1 MPGSGKQVRLKRP
14 RKDSPCDENERFDG
28 TLARLGKADAMCH
41 FVLPK
46 WVEEL
51 INLVDT
57 KVEVKGKEGDFTDV
71 EKEQIAAIL
80 DVVQE
85 HAVIY
90 DRKKCGKESPSH
102 YSYAWCMSDFWGSA
116 YGRRRMASF
125 LRRLL
130 NLESVDPNNNFLVCA
145 GAMLLYVSCVIGDFG
160 EHLRKN
166 YHIISYKSLF
176 VTNENPERKQ
186 YTYESG
192 DDIDGIWKWSQG
204 EATKSDRTLLVSG
217 EVGSGKT
224 AAVLKHATFERD
236 QIYGL
241 KDEDTNYVRV
251 HLTFDE
257 RHNAHWNTDLEHIH
271 RYAVSI
277 LEQQWRSAGGNCSTT
292 YKSAAFLES
301 CIQSCTEI
309 QRRPLERF
317 RSALGHDLLCYLV
330 QQSSNFLSKL
340 TTKPLFEQVLFIL
353 DDVGSCPWLYRAVG
367 GVTTDKDHISHRFT
381 GDTSFGKSYRFICVC
396 AAGESVLSDMLNAP
410 DSFYFITMKPSSFI
424 FKEAMTWGVYA
435 KKSKAYGCLLENIFF
450 SQLIQNRR
458 CATVLLQEM
467 LGIVDLVLPLNW
479 EAKTMGL
486 CGADED
492 NGAILTS
499 SDKKNVHTISGILVG
514 IVCDKYKAES
524 RTEHLGPEAVR
535 ETVAKGI
542 RAFLCCREDQA
553 EKVFSGFPYSPLDLG
568 LFDTTLSWAKDG
580 TRRVTISVS
589 AAQQVMAMAAYGGR
603 LSFITGIRS
612 CFFESFSACLFT
624 LHLDGYSTRCIAGE
638 NNHRIKILSDTKLS
652 TFARSVSATNI
663 TGSYEALLQHTSAG
677 NVLFAARSWEEDD
690 LMYFFESTLQRVL
703 CLRSQEAFVTVND
716 PSFPYAEVIAKS
728 GDILFVIRC
737 KENVDT
743 KTANAG
749 DELNT
754 MGFSNDCDASMD
766 HFVEALDLRGGDVSE
781 RLGGFMAKHTE
792 KKGKSPEAWST
803 LHGKLLTRLLIKA
816 SGCSVAVPVL
826 MCGEPRSAERKTEW
840 VKSVQSCPV
849 QCFGWNDPAFL
860 LFVGGSIERSF

>member
-1 MPGSGKQVRLKRP
+1 M
-14 RKDSPCDENERFDG
+14 
-28 TLARLGKADAMCH
+28 
-41 FVLPK
+41 
-46 WVEEL
+46 
-51 INLVDT
+51 NLVDT
-57 KVEVKGKEGDFTDV
+57 EVEVKGKKDDFTDV

-90 DRKKCGKESPSH
+90 DRKACEKESPSH
-102 YSYAWCMSDFWGSA
+102 YSYAWCMSEFRGSA
-116 YGRRRMASF
+116 YGRHRVASF

-145 GAMLLYVSCVIGDFG
+145 GAMLLYVSCVIGDFR

-166 YHIISYKSLF
+166 YHIIPYKSLF

-224 AAVLKHATFERD
+224 FAVLEHATFKRE

-241 KDEDTNYVRV
+241 KDVDTNYVRV

-257 RHNAHWNTDLEHIH
+257 RHNAHWNTGLEHSH

-277 LEQQWRSAGGNCSTT
+277 LEQQWRSAGDNCSTT
-292 YKSAAFLES
+292 YKSAAFLEA

-330 QQSSNFLSKL
+330 QQSSNFPAKL
-340 TTKPLFEQVLFIL
+340 VAKTLFEQVLFIL
-353 DDVGSCPWLYRAVG
+353 DDVGSCPWVCRAVG
-367 GVTTDKDHISHRFT
+367 GVSTNKNHISHRFT

-410 DSFYFITMKPSSFI
+410 DSFHFITMKPSSYI
-424 FKEAMTWGVYA
+424 YKETMKWGVDVQ
-435 KKSKAYGCLLENIFF
+435 KSNAYGYFLKNMFY
-450 SQLIQNRR
+450 SALIQNRR
-458 CATVLLQEM
+458 CAAVALVHVKEM
-467 LGIVDLVLPLNW
+467 NDAIPVNGTG
-479 EAKTMGL
+479 KTMEEYLTGEAGGGL
-486 CGADED
+486 FISARENFCY
-492 NGAILTS
+492 
-499 SDKKNVHTISGILVG
+499 TISGILVR
-514 IVCDKYKAES
+514 IVCVKYKAES
-524 RTEHLGPEAVR
+524 RTEHLVPEAAR

-580 TRRVTISVS
+580 TRRVTISLS
-589 AAQQVMAMAAYGGR
+589 AAQQVMAMAACDSLFTPSAIIASR
-603 LSFITGIRS
+603 
-612 CFFESFSACLFT
+612 FFESFSARLFT
-624 LHLDGYSTRCIAGE
+624 LHLDGYSTRCFAGE
-638 NNHRIKILSDTKLS
+638 NNHRIKILSDTTLS

-677 NVLFAARSWEEDD
+677 NVLFAASSWEEDD
-690 LMYFFESTLQRVL
+690 LMFFLKVP
-703 CLRSQEAFVTVND
+703 CNVF
-716 PSFPYAEVIAKS
+716 SF
-728 GDILFVIRC
+728 
-737 KENVDT
+737 
-743 KTANAG
+743 
-749 DELNT
+749 
-754 MGFSNDCDASMD
+754 
-766 HFVEALDLRGGDVSE
+766 
-781 RLGGFMAKHTE
+781 
-792 KKGKSPEAWST
+792 
-803 LHGKLLTRLLIKA
+803 
-816 SGCSVAVPVL
+816 SV
-826 MCGEPRSAERKTEW
+826 RKRH
-840 VKSVQSCPV
+840 S
-849 QCFGWNDPAFL
+849 
-860 LFVGGSIERSF
+860 